1 MANAFFKKF
10 VLKREISCLE
20 SESYKPQ
27 RSSYWSMSFAE
38 SFSPSSQ
45 HKRLCLWQ
53 DHWSGEWTMT
63 SVTGNIE
70 ELPKSWRLHWTLKFE
85 IRKFQIW
92 QRWRWRRW
100 RWRNRGSRRSRERCR
115 FKWNLNRSDLILN
128 FWWAIIGII
137 NGVNSMMIMM
147 MTCPALWY
155 VEPSKC
161 GTVPIL
167 SQMPT
172 PATPRSMKNFQKY
185 RHQS

>member
-1 MANAFFKKF
+1 
-10 VLKREISCLE
+10 
-20 SESYKPQ
+20 
-27 RSSYWSMSFAE
+27 MSFAE

-85 IRKFQIW
+85 IRKFQTW

-100 RWRNRGSRRSRERCR
+100 RWRSRGSRRSRERCR
-115 FKWNLNRSDLILN
+115 FKWNLNRSDLMLN

-137 NGVNSMMIMM
+137 KLYDDYDDGMSCTLICWAIQMWNSSNFTDSRNTSVNEEVPYSASYKEENIWYFSKNMDQTSLYGWKACQTMSMIISLLM
-147 MTCPALWY
+147 
-155 VEPSKC
+155 SK
-161 GTVPIL
+161 
-167 SQMPT
+167 
-172 PATPRSMKNFQKY
+172 F
-185 RHQS
+185 